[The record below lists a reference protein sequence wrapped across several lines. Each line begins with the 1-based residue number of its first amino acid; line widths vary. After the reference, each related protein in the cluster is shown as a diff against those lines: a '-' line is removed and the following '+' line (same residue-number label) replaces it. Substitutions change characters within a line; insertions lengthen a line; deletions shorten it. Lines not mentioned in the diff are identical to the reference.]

1 MVRRS
6 LSQLVLTFFGLTL
19 ETAPQF
25 RLNLYKQIHDIL
37 FHGKGGYNFEVVYN
51 MPIWLRK
58 FVFKEIKDFY
68 EAENKAMENAK
79 NGNKQTL
86 INPDGTVNTPSFLKN
101 SKNSPKTSYK

>member
-1 MVRRS
+1 
-6 LSQLVLTFFGLTL
+6 
-19 ETAPQF
+19 
-25 RLNLYKQIHDIL
+25 
-37 FHGKGGYNFEVVYN
+37 

>member
-1 MVRRS
+1 
-6 LSQLVLTFFGLTL
+6 
-19 ETAPQF
+19 
-25 RLNLYKQIHDIL
+25 
-37 FHGKGGYNFEVVYN
+37 

-86 INPDGTVNTPSFLKN
+86 INPDGTVNAPSFLKN
-101 SKNSPKTSYK
+101 SKNPPKTSYK